1 MNALLAD
8 APYLDPGR
16 RHDFLLLF
24 DATDSN
30 PNGDPDAGNLP
41 RIDPETNQGL
51 VTDVALKRKVRNYV
65 ALYEQLL
72 DEANPS
78 KKRFKI
84 YVEVGVALNERHRR
98 AYTALGKEVSQPNNT
113 REEAAGNA
121 ANAAP
126 ASKKRGNKTST
137 QKAADPEARAWM
149 CDNFFDVRMFG
160 AVMST
165 GDFNCG
171 QVRGPVQLA
180 IARSVDPV
188 FQQELSIT
196 RVAVTREEE
205 LTNLQAGDG
214 GKDRE
219 MGRKAIVPYGLYVAE
234 GTYSPML
241 GMRNGRRSDGTGV
254 NSDDLALFWEALN
267 RMWDQD
273 RSAARGRMACRGL
286 HVFTHDHPLG
296 NAPRYRLIERVDV
309 SAKCAPAR
317 SFDDYAVE
325 VNLDGLPEG
334 VTYHDLTE

>member
-1 MNALLAD
+1 MTTRSTGTI
-8 APYLDPGR
+8 YCDPAR
-16 RHDFLLLF
+16 RHDFVLLF

-65 ALYEQLL
+65 TFYEQLL
-72 DEANPS
+72 SDDDPRRE
-78 KKRFKI
+78 RLKI
-84 YVEVGVALNERHRR
+84 YVEEGVALNERHRR
-98 AYTALGKEVSQPNNT
+98 AFSALGRLGVEPTGQGT
-113 REEAAGNA
+113 RQEP
-121 ANAAP
+121 ANGKKKGK
-126 ASKKRGNKTST
+126 SKPV
-137 QKAADPEARAWM
+137 DPGARAWM

-165 GDFNCG
+165 GDYNCG

-180 IARSVDPV
+180 IARSVGPV

-196 RVAVTREEE
+196 RVAVTKEEE
-205 LTNLQAGDG
+205 LAKLLASEG
-214 GKDRE
+214 GKDRD

-241 GMRNGRRSDGTGV
+241 GLRNGRRSDGTGV
-254 NSDDLALFWEALN
+254 DAYDLALFWEALN

-286 HVFTHDHPLG
+286 HVFTHTNPLG
-296 NAPRYRLIERVDV
+296 DAPRHRLVERVGIV
-309 SAKCAPAR
+309 TQHAPAR
-317 SFDDYAVE
+317 SFADYTVTVA
-325 VNLDGLPEG
+325 LDGLPQEIS
-334 VTYHDLTE
+334 YHDLTE